1 MLETSVNYCLSIILN
16 KSTYSVCGG
25 GDSQFGDIIFILI
38 AMTTNHLQKKKL
50 MLQMFLSKSVTHKAI
65 KH

>member
-16 KSTYSVCGG
+16 KSTYSVWG